1 MFLLLFSA
9 LLGAVVQG
17 HMILNSPVPYG
28 VHNGIDNSPLSSD
41 GSNYPCKVTSD
52 PATWYSQANIDNTYA
67 AGSTQELSFKGSAVH
82 GGGSCQLAITNDMQP
97 SKDTSWRVVLSIES
111 GCPTTDGQSP
121 STYNW
126 TVPAD
131 LEPGKYSFAWTWISK
146 EAGQPEY
153 YMNCAP
159 LTITAGSSS
168 KRSQPGP
175 AGRADSSSGY
185 PELFVANL
193 NSINSCKIGPGVDPV
208 YPNPG
213 SNVETAL
220 KGASADLQSVTIG
233 SNCVPVS
240 QTQSNGA
247 LPTPTAGGSG
257 AGSTTGAAASASAS
271 PSGGVFITSTV
282 KATASSSATTTSGA
296 DSSTL
301 SVYVSPVTPG
311 QSKTTGSAAQSTS
324 SSASSA
330 QTTSSAD
337 QSTSSSSESSAQT
350 TAMTSAAGTTTATA
364 SSDSSVQTAT
374 ATSSATETTSSA
386 SSSSSSSSAA
396 KPTATG
402 SGSSNSTSSGG
413 GASKKSGTC
422 TNEGT
427 FNCVGSQYQQ
437 CASGAWTSMQ
447 ALPAGTTCQQGESN
461 SLWARDIRN
470 ARDMFRKIRRGVRTS
485 GD

>member
-9 LLGAVVQG
+9 LFGAAVQG

-208 YPNPG
+208 YPSPG

-240 QTQSNGA
+240 QTESNGA

-271 PSGGVFITSTV
+271 ASLSGGVFVTSTV
-282 KATASSSATTTSGA
+282 KATTSSSATTTSGA

-311 QSKTTGSAAQSTS
+311 QSKTTGSAH
-324 SSASSA
+324 
-330 QTTSSAD
+330 

-364 SSDSSVQTAT
+364 SSDSSVQTTT
-374 ATSSATETTSSA
+374 ATSSVTETTSSA
-386 SSSSSSSSAA
+386 SSSSSSAA

-461 SLWARDIRN
+461 ALWARDIRN
-470 ARDMFRKIRRGVRTS
+470 ARDMFRKIRRGVRAS